1 MADKIRRVGY
11 FYTVVPNR
19 PGRGAKVLRVMREAK
34 VNLLAF
40 SGFPRGRDAQLDFV
54 PENGAALLRAAR
66 KAGIAVSAKKT
77 AFLIAGADRV
87 GAVAA
92 IIDRLGKAEISV
104 TAMDAVAAGGG
115 RYGAILWVKPKDAN
129 KAAKV
134 LGAR

>member
-40 SGFPRGRDAQLDFV
+40 SGFPRGREAQLDFV
-54 PENGAALLRAAR
+54 PENGAAFLRAAR

-77 AFLIAGADRV
+77 AFLIAGPDHV

-92 IIDRLGKAEISV
+92 IIDRLGKAKISV

-115 RYGAILWVKPKDAN
+115 RYGAILWVKRKDVA
-129 KAAKV
+129 KAAKL